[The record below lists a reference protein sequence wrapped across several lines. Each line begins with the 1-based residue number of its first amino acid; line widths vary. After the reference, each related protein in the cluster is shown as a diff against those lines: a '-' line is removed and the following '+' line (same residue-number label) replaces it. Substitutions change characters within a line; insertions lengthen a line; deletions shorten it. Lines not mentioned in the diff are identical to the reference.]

1 MYFLV
6 DYDRQ
11 SGELISVT
19 SFAPEGRVLA
29 QVARLELEIC
39 LNAQGVEREVVI
51 LEAED
56 EASLRVTHRRYFED
70 VTKLPAMPSQR

>member
-11 SGELISVT
+11 SGELISVR
-19 SFAPEGRVLA
+19 SFAPDSREQA
-29 QVARLELEIC
+29 DVARLELEVT
-39 LNAQGVEREVVI
+39 LNAQGVDREIVI

-56 EASLRVTHRRYFED
+56 EASLRVNYRRYFENA
-70 VTKLPAMPSQR
+70 VELLMPSQR

>member
-6 DYDRQ
+6 NYDRQ
-11 SGELISVT
+11 SGQLISVRT
-19 SFAPEGRVLA
+19 FAPDSREHA
-29 QVARLELEIC
+29 DVARLELEVT

-56 EASLRVTHRRYFED
+56 EASLRVNYRRYFENALELL
-70 VTKLPAMPSQR
+70 VPTPR